1 MCTTGQTHVNSNEF
15 RAIGIPNSHA
25 LPKSRDLLSFESEN
39 ANMAVDK
46 FLLTV
51 D

>member
-1 MCTTGQTHVNSNEF
+1 MLIQASLGLL
-15 RAIGIPNSHA
+15 GIHKSHA

-39 ANMAVDK
+39 ANMAIDK
-46 FLLTV
+46 FPLTV